1 MFKKILM
8 MSIIGL
14 IAATLAVTNASSQE
28 TYDIKTMTPEVEQ
41 ALMSRRDRYDHI
53 VELKNQGAIG
63 ENNKGYVE
71 ALKENEEVQA
81 VVDAENKDRGVIYK
95 TIADQ
100 NDLMDALSTIEKV
113 FAQVQREKAEPGEM
127 IQLDD
132 GSWIKKDLQ

>member
-14 IAATLAVTNASSQE
+14 IAATLAVTNAGSQE

-81 VVDAENKDRGVIYK
+81 VVDAENKDRRVIYK

-100 NDLMDALSTIEKV
+100 NGLMDALSTIEKV
-113 FAQVQREKAEPGEM
+113 FAQVQREKAEPSEM